1 MAEPKSYLHSYLSP
15 HRVSRGV
22 LIRVIVMTF
31 WINALIGYIAA
42 VMLSL
47 APRIAQ

>member
-1 MAEPKSYLHSYLSP
+1 MAEPKSYLSYLSS

-22 LIRVIVMTF
+22 FIRVIIMTF

-47 APRIAQ
+47 APCIAR